1 MMRRV
6 SRRRLLERVI
16 ASFLAFVIVFTM
28 YPDAY
33 SVVRADLTSMSHML
47 KGVVTNKVTGEPIV
61 GATVLI
67 TNKQSRFSEWKGYT
81 SQTNENGEYA
91 INDLYDTYDY
101 VVTVTHNDYNINED
115 SDTTFAIPSNE
126 TEVVRNFALTSDK
139 QLEFEDD
146 EYEVFL
152 IEKDDDD
159 FSSPEA
165 EKDGVKADKY
175 SSSDTDV
182 ATVNESD
189 GTLTLL
195 KAGETTITAQK
206 EGYLNVSYRLVVKK
220 KDQEI
225 QWANSL
231 PEVITWED
239 GEAGIDCAVKD
250 AGEGCVIKYNVEG
263 SDATIDQKTGKV
275 TFTELG
281 DVTVTA
287 YSEGNDYYNESETI
301 ETSFTVKKA
310 KRNIV
315 INVKIDDPD
324 IACFGKGELSAEITD
339 EDEKFPGAEVLFRM
353 KQDGNNEQKAKITG
367 NQFEPQTSGKMTIE
381 GYVAEDEKYF
391 ESVGELTLNVGHA
404 SNEFYLPE
412 GATEKESL
420 AYLEDYKIPWQAN
433 TSIKYEVSDEDGK
446 YIEMKDKNTVHVSDS
461 DTDPVTVHVT
471 LKADGNEQYQAAENK
486 EIALSIVRAKQT
498 VSVTSPSSIDFQQ
511 ANDRDCMVFQITAES
526 TASDEDSDKDN
537 NKVSFSLAEESEN
550 VTLSSDGKAYIQCA
564 CTFSVIAHYS
574 GNKHYEP
581 ADSKPFTIN
590 VGLATQ
596 EIEFSES
603 EIDYYVGDPNN
614 KTVKLT
620 DGIGTGEITYSVDEN
635 DIISVDGDGK
645 ISILKLADADDDG
658 VIGTFVIHAKKAADT
673 RYQAAEAE
681 YKVTVKYHIPGDD
694 KPYEFNCDEKDGW
707 YRCESL
713 VISPKSGNTMYDG
726 TTKNEIPSYPIN
738 EDGEHTVKF
747 LVKEETGI
755 VYYCAFSIQKDI
767 TAPTI
772 TSVVLNGSIAT
783 WESAETFIDKA
794 LYDQAEIRVTA
805 QDAIVNKGFP
815 VVQYC
820 IDYDPDAIKTEAQI
834 KQIKDDEWT
843 TGRIFSAEE
852 NHKFVAYVRAMDQA
866 GNIAYA
872 HTNIIVFDRTDP
884 ENPTVEK
891 GVSPIKAKD
900 SEEEEEDSAYVSN
913 LPLTITAKD
922 KLSGVKKITCQV
934 VYQAAKDNNE
944 FEDPVAVKVTYTD
957 DSNESV
963 TTDKPIVFSV
973 AEDLVYE
980 YPKNIEIPAGDYNGK
995 LTLTVTTEDG
1005 CGNVNEYKENFLFAS
1020 RLPVIDAHF
1029 DKNITQVDED
1039 ENHVHYFNTDRI
1051 LRVNVAGMESTFSS
1065 LRVYVIVSKHKI
1077 DDFTSENAYEVK
1089 DRVKNEEDTS
1099 VVHPDYHTVKDK
1111 KLPFEISAIKTGTVS
1126 NGLKPHE
1133 FDITFKGN
1141 SSYYVYILYKDKYKR
1156 IAEPFDG
1163 GELFVVDTEV
1173 PGSTIYVNEK
1183 GKNNQLLS
1191 SNELKENEETKENE
1205 TEFELVTNK
1214 ELEISFDAHDSYSAI
1229 RSVEYYVSTGEEA
1242 LEYLKKDD
1250 LAKKEW
1256 TPLQGTRD
1264 EKTWKSSETYEV
1276 TEEKKFVLYAKI
1288 TDYSGNV
1295 SYVSTCGIVVDKTPV
1310 VIKASD
1316 MPDGENGYHCKDYEL
1331 AVSVTDKELEKQD
1344 LTLPYSGFDR
1354 VEYAIVV
1361 DASEEEAEQIVGYMK
1376 DAAWKYEVEELLKES
1391 RGRAVFDSFAK
1402 SDEFE
1407 FKHSEDIHV
1416 SGWTNNSD
1424 NVKVFLRAYDRA
1436 GNVTIFTL
1444 NEGKSY
1450 LPLKF
1455 AMTEPKVNVVF
1466 KNAATKEDVKNG
1478 RAYFKDQT
1486 ATITVKSRSTLFD
1499 YDEFKKLI
1507 KISGSNVDG
1516 EELTLGDDD
1525 VVFTYVPPTSEYP
1538 SDEDEHVI
1546 KIEFKAD
1553 ANYDFTLSYVD
1564 KAGHVCDYDEVT
1576 FNGENHKATDR
1587 YFTVDATSPTGSITI
1602 DKYTWTTLL
1611 KSLTFGLWEKDPKKA
1626 VVTVKAEDA
1635 TSPVTIEYYMSDG
1648 KAILTADDLDKVEDW
1663 KLYNGIDVGEYQ
1675 RFVIYLRIT
1684 DKAGNYK
1691 YLCSGGYIVDPLATL
1706 ENKIKITLSDPT
1718 VDPLYDMNG
1727 KMISLPIYN
1736 DDLTAKIEISE
1747 QQEDGDEDYSG
1758 IKKVEY
1764 WIVENEGD
1772 SDYPQLTEKELDA
1785 KKELLY
1791 SYEFTRDTVTEDEN
1805 GNETTDNI
1813 NAGTLIIRER
1823 ISDNEGNG
1831 EIKEETLVG
1840 SYPEQERLRKDFTS
1854 TIKII
1859 ASEHNCSNVTL
1870 HVGVWDNAGNYTEN
1884 TMKMDIDV
1892 TAPTIEV
1899 SYDNDNANKMDKDR
1913 GYFPADRTATIV
1925 ITERTDHF
1933 EQLVAD
1939 GGITITAV
1947 NAKGE
1952 GVPVIAKVIG
1962 KDKGKIEIVPVG
1974 NASEPGTVNLT
1985 TLGDIW
1991 KTVKKYDES
2000 GDKKVP
2006 VPDGDTHTLIIH
2018 YDADANYE
2026 FSIKYADKATN
2037 PNQEVDYGKSVAPNE
2052 FTVDRKNP
2060 FGEITAKEVL
2070 HDDSAAAAQ
2079 VVREIHTWKDLIKVL
2094 TFGIWTKADISV
2106 AANWNDETSKTEQ
2119 AMYYQAPDNKALTSS
2134 ELDKIT
2140 GWVSFAEFE
2149 LEPNAQRTVYLRV
2162 TDYAG
2167 NRTYISTNAMIL
2179 DNVAPGTDTLQPSI
2193 GVAATASAD
2202 IYSGDVPVSVT
2213 VSDPKTDEA
2222 FSGLKKVSYIVT
2234 NMGTQTQN
2242 GILYAAPEVTNNGI
2256 DNEAEVGKDENGNPR
2271 FFTYEELEKTKSFSG
2286 SLTVEAAKN
2295 NSNDVRVVVLVEDKA
2310 GNTFEKDIRL
2320 KIDITKPTI
2329 SVSYDNNEGDVTF
2342 ANPATDAYFKA
2353 PRTAT
2358 VVITE
2363 RNFDPNRVNF
2373 TIQNSDG
2380 AAPAISGWTTVTAVG
2395 NGDGTTHTATIVY
2408 GADGDYG
2415 FDVGVIDQAGNGNQ
2429 GVDYGGSL
2437 APQKFTVDRTIPK
2450 IAIEYDNNDA
2460 KNGNYY
2466 KETRTATVTITER
2479 NFETSRIRVTM
2490 TASDDGTPIPVPVVS
2505 AWTNYGERHV
2515 ALIAFADDA
2524 RYSLD
2529 VDYADKAGNE
2539 SENMEAQVFYVDLTA
2554 PVLRI
2559 DNILDESANGGD
2571 GDVGFVMTATDVN
2584 FESFVPK
2591 LTATVREG
2599 DGFTTKVLQIG
2610 TTEDIKNGK
2619 VFTVSNLEDD
2629 GIYHVECTLVDKA
2642 GNAYEQVILV
2652 DKNGKDYVARRSA
2665 GDKLVSFSVNRLGS
2679 TYELD
2684 DATRAIVEKY
2694 YLRNLEH
2701 DLTLIEINAD
2711 PLKNRSVTVNGRELT
2726 EGTDYT
2732 VKESGGKGK
2741 WYRYEYVIGKYL
2753 FEAEGEYVIVC
2764 SSKDKAENDAFNDV
2778 KGVNAR
2784 FVIDRTPPV
2793 VAVTGLSE
2801 KGRYQTENQVVTI
2814 VPTDD
2819 GGALK
2824 SLVVSLVEKNGEVVG
2839 DLLSLEDDRLE
2850 QALEENGGALTFTV
2864 PEGLYQNVKIVAKDQ
2879 AGSDEEEPNTY
2890 AQTITNVSVTPS
2902 GFLIFW
2908 ANKPARFG
2916 AMGGIAAAVALVAL
2930 LLFWRKKRGY
2940 RR

>member
-33 SVVRADLTSMSHML
+33 SVVRAELTDMSHIL
-47 KGVVTNKVTGEPIV
+47 KGTVTNKVTGLPIE
-61 GATVLI
+61 GATVII
-67 TNKQSRFSEWKGYT
+67 TNKRYPYWGGSTGET
-81 SQTNENGEYA
+81 DENGMYT
-91 INDLYDTYDY
+91 ISSLYEAKDY
-101 VVTVTHNDYNINED
+101 VVTVKHDDYNVNED
-115 SDTTFAIPSNE
+115 SETTFEIPLYG
-126 TEVVRNFALTSDK
+126 TVVERNFTLTSDK
-139 QLEFEDD
+139 QLEFAQDKY
-146 EYEVFL
+146 EYFL

-206 EGYLNVSYRLVVKK
+206 EGYLSVSYKLVVKK

-250 AGEGCVIKYNVEG
+250 AGEGCVIKYKVEGSEG
-263 SDATIDQKTGKV
+263 SDATIDPKTGKV
-275 TFTELG
+275 TFTKLG
-281 DVTVTA
+281 DVKVSA
-287 YSEGNDYYNESETI
+287 YSEGNDFYNESETI
-301 ETSFTVKKA
+301 ETSFTVQKA
-310 KRNIV
+310 TRNIT
-315 INVKIDDPD
+315 INVKINDSD
-324 IACFGKGELSAEITD
+324 IACFGMGELSAEITD

-353 KQDGNNEQKAKITG
+353 KQDGDNAQKANITG
-367 NQFEPQTSGKMTIE
+367 NQFEPQTSGTMTIE
-381 GYVAEDEKYF
+381 GYVEEDEKYF
-391 ESVGELTLNVGHA
+391 ETVGELTLNVGHA

-420 AYLEDYKIPWQAN
+420 AYLEDYVIPWQAN

-446 YIEMKDKNTVHVSDS
+446 YIEMKDNNTVHVSDS
-461 DTDPVTVHVT
+461 DEDPVTVHVT
-471 LKADGNEQYQAAENK
+471 LKADGNEQYQAADNK
-486 EIALSIVRAKQT
+486 EVTLSIVRAKQT
-498 VSVTSPSSIDFQQ
+498 VSVTSPLNMDFEK
-511 ANDRDCMVFQITAES
+511 ADDKDCMVFQITAES

-537 NKVSFSLAEESEN
+537 NVVSFSLAEESEN
-550 VTLSSDGKAYIQCA
+550 VTLSPDGLATIQCA

-581 ADSKPFTIN
+581 ADSEPFTIN

-596 EIEFSES
+596 EIKFDKS
-603 EIDYYVGDPNN
+603 EIVYYVGDPNN
-614 KTVKLT
+614 ETVVLT
-620 DGIGTGEITYSVDEN
+620 DGIGTGTITYSVDEN
-635 DIISVDGDGK
+635 NVISVDDDGK
-645 ISILKLADADDDG
+645 ISVKLADADDDG

-713 VISPKSGNTMYDG
+713 IISPKSGNTMYDI
-726 TTKNEIPSYPIN
+726 TSKEVIPPLQIN
-738 EDGEHTVKF
+738 EDGEHAVKF
-747 LVKEETGI
+747 LVEEKTGI

-772 TSVVLNGSIAT
+772 TSVVLNGSVTT
-783 WESAETFIDKA
+783 WESTVTFIDKG
-794 LYDQAEIRVTA
+794 LHDKAEIRVTA
-805 QDAIVNKGFP
+805 KDAIVNEGFP
-815 VVQYC
+815 VVQYY
-820 IDYDPDAIKTEAQI
+820 IDYDPDGIKTEAQI
-834 KQIKDDEWT
+834 KQIKDDEWI
-843 TGRIFSAEE
+843 TGSIFSAEE
-852 NHKFVAYVRAMDQA
+852 NYKFVAYVRAMDQA

-884 ENPTVEK
+884 EKPTVEK
-891 GVSPIKAKD
+891 EVEPQKGKD
-900 SEEEEEDSAYVSN
+900 EKDSAYVSN

-922 KLSGVKKITCQV
+922 SLSGVKKITCKV
-934 VYQAAKDNNE
+934 VYRAEKENNE
-944 FEDPVAVKVTYTD
+944 YEDPVAVKVTYTD

-963 TTDKPIVFSV
+963 TTEEPIVFSV
-973 AEDLVYE
+973 PKDLVYE
-980 YPKNIEIPAGDYNGK
+980 YKKEIEIPAGDYNGK

-1005 CGNVNEYKENFLFAS
+1005 CGNVNTYDEDFPFDS
-1020 RLPVIDAHF
+1020 ILPVINANF
-1029 DKNITQVDED
+1029 DDEPKEVATD
-1039 ENHVHYFNTDRI
+1039 ENNVHYFNEERT
-1051 LRVNVAGMESTFSS
+1051 LHVNVAGKPSS
-1065 LRVYVIVSKHKI
+1065 FNYKNVHIIVSKNKI
-1077 DDFTSENAYEVK
+1077 SDISAETAEQIMARVQDDK
-1089 DRVKNEEDTS
+1089 DTS
-1099 VVHPDYHTVKDK
+1099 VGYPHYYFYTDK
-1111 KLPFEISAIKTGTVS
+1111 KLPFTISKIDDDDPFE
-1126 NGLKPHE
+1126 NGRKPHK
-1133 FDITFKGN
+1133 FDITFQGN
-1141 SSYYVYILYKDKYKR
+1141 SQYYVYMFYTDTYNR
-1156 IAEPFDG
+1156 TADPFDS

-1173 PGSTIYVNEK
+1173 PGGTIYVNEK

-1191 SNELKENEETKENE
+1191 SDELKENEETKENE

-1214 ELEISFDAHDSYSAI
+1214 ELEISFDAHDLYSAI

-1242 LEYLKKDD
+1242 LEYLKKEE

-1310 VIKASD
+1310 VIEASD
-1316 MPDGENGYHCKDYEL
+1316 VPDGKNGYHCKDYDL
-1331 AVSVTDKELEKQD
+1331 AVSVTDEELENQD

-1376 DAAWKYEVEELLKES
+1376 DAAWKSEVEELLKES

-1402 SDEFE
+1402 NDEFE

-1416 SGWTNNSD
+1416 SGLVNNSD

-1436 GNVTIFTL
+1436 GNMTIFSL
-1444 NEGKSY
+1444 NNGKAY

-1455 AMTEPKVNVVF
+1455 AMTEPKVDVVF
-1466 KNAATKEDVKNG
+1466 KNAATKEDIKNG

-1507 KISGSNVDG
+1507 KIIGSNVDG
-1516 EELTLGDDD
+1516 EKLTLSDDD

-1553 ANYDFTLSYVD
+1553 ANYDFTLSYED
-1564 KAGHVCDYDEVT
+1564 KAGHVCDYNEVT
-1576 FNGENHKATDR
+1576 FNGKERKVTDQ

-1635 TSPVTIEYYMSDG
+1635 TSPVTTEYYMSDG
-1648 KAILTADDLDKVEDW
+1648 TTILTADDLDKVVDW

-1675 RFVIYLRIT
+1675 RFVIYIRIT

-1706 ENKIKITLSDPT
+1706 ENKIKITLSEPT
-1718 VDPLYDMNG
+1718 VSPRFDEHG

-1747 QQEDGDEDYSG
+1747 QQEDGDKDYSG
-1758 IKKVEY
+1758 IQKVVY

-1772 SDYPQLTEKELDA
+1772 PDYPQLTEEELRA
-1785 KKELLY
+1785 KKVLLY
-1791 SYEFTRDTVTEDEN
+1791 SYEFKRDTVTEDED

-1823 ISDNEGNG
+1823 ISDDEGNG
-1831 EIKEETLVG
+1831 KDNEETLVG
-1840 SYPEQERLRKDFTS
+1840 SYPEQERLRKDFTN

-1870 HVGVWDNAGNYTEN
+1870 HVGVWDNAGNYSEN
-1884 TMKMDIDV
+1884 TAKLDIDV

-1952 GVPVIAKVIG
+1952 GVPVIAKVTG
-1962 KDKGKIEIVPVG
+1962 KGKGKIEIVPDLS
-1974 NASEPGTVNLT
+1974 ASEPGTVNLT
-1985 TLGDIW
+1985 ALGDIW

-2000 GDKKVP
+2000 GDVKVP

-2060 FGEITAKEVL
+2060 FGEITAKEVIN
-2070 HDDSAAAAQ
+2070 DDSAAAAQ

-2094 TFGIWTKADISV
+2094 TFGIWTKANISV
-2106 AANWNDETSKTEQ
+2106 AAKWNDETSKTEQ

-2134 ELDKIT
+2134 ELDKVT
-2140 GWVSFAEFE
+2140 GWASFAEFE

-2179 DNVAPGTDTLQPSI
+2179 DNVSPIADVLQPSI
-2193 GVAATASAD
+2193 GIAATASAA
-2202 IYSGDVPVSVT
+2202 IYSSDVPINVT

-2222 FSGLKKVSYIVT
+2222 FSGLKKVSYAVI
-2234 NMGTQTQN
+2234 NMGAESQS
-2242 GILYAAPEVTNNGI
+2242 GVLYVAPDVTNNGI
-2256 DNEAEVGKDENGNPR
+2256 DNETEVGADENGNPR

-2286 SLTVEAAKN
+2286 SFTVEAAKN
-2295 NSNDVRVVVLVEDKA
+2295 NSNDVKVVVQVEDKA
-2310 GNTFEKDIRL
+2310 GNTFVKDIKL
-2320 KIDITKPTI
+2320 MIDITKPTI

-2342 ANPATDAYFKA
+2342 ADATTDAYFRA

-2363 RNFDPNRVNF
+2363 RNFDPSRVNF
-2373 TIQNSDG
+2373 AIQNADG
-2380 AAPAISGWTTVTAVG
+2380 AAPTISGWTTVTAVG

-2415 FDVGVIDQAGNGNQ
+2415 FDVGVIDQAGNADQ
-2429 GVDYGGSL
+2429 GVNYGGSL

-2515 ALIAFADDA
+2515 ARIEFADDA

-2584 FESFVPK
+2584 FESFAPK

-2599 DGFTTKVLQIG
+2599 DGFVTKVLQIG

-2741 WYRYEYVIGKYL
+2741 WYRYEYVIRKEL
-2753 FEAEGEYVIVC
+2753 FEPEGEYVVVC
-2764 SSKDKAENDAFNDV
+2764 SSKDKADNDAFNDV

-2839 DLLSLEDDRLE
+2839 ELLALEDDKLE

-2879 AGSDEEEPNTY
+2879 AGSDEEEPNTF

-2916 AMGGIAAAVALVAL
+2916 AMGGIAAAVALVVL
-2930 LLFWRKKRGY
+2930 LLFWKKKRGY